1 MSSQKGDGRHRLA
14 AVAAVACALA
24 LAGIS
29 AIIAYRFGEILG
41 SSSFDKRTLGWLGV
55 VIGVCKIVLPFGLY
69 AAWRQ
74 GRAVAFA
81 GGLAALVCFVA
92 YSLSSSFGY
101 AASQRNLSERESA
114 NLSQLSSDL
123 SSLKA
128 RPSAAIQP
136 LIDVAKDK
144 SERAKLKS
152 ELAIALER
160 ERLRN
165 VVMSDDA
172 ESAAPQIEA
181 LSTLTTWSRDQVR
194 SRQMGLA
201 SVCIDLGEILMF
213 YIASLLWWGVP
224 APTDGGRK
232 LAPPTI
238 DTVADED
245 VGAPKEKPAAPDQ
258 RRNTTTRAWIENL
271 LATGADINP
280 TDAYAVYKAHWSNR
294 RRKPIAKSRFSKM
307 LEAVARELGAE
318 RSSAA
323 GRLVY
328 RKAA

>member
-1 MSSQKGDGRHRLA
+1 MSSHRGDGRHRLA
-14 AVAAVACALA
+14 AVAAVACATA
-24 LAGIS
+24 LAAIS

-41 SSSFDKRTLGWLGV
+41 SSSSDKQTLGWLGV
-55 VIGVCKIVLPFGLY
+55 VIGLCKVVLPFGLY

-74 GRAVAFA
+74 GRLVVFA
-81 GGLAALVCFVA
+81 CGLAALACFLL

-101 AASQRNLSERESA
+101 NAAQRDLSERETSS
-114 NLSQLSSDL
+114 LSSLSSDL

-128 RPSAAIQP
+128 RPSFAIQP
-136 LIDVAKDK
+136 LIEVAKDK
-144 SERAKLKS
+144 TERARLKS
-152 ELAIALER
+152 ELAIARER
-160 ERLRN
+160 ERLRGM
-165 VVMSDDA
+165 VVSDSS
-172 ESAAPQIEA
+172 ESAEPQIEA
-181 LSTLTTWSRDQVR
+181 LSALTSWPRDVVR
-194 SRQMGLA
+194 TRQMGLA

-213 YIASLLWWGVP
+213 YLASLLWWGVP

-232 LAPPTI
+232 LAPPAIETA
-238 DTVADED
+238 ADED
-245 VGAPKEKPAAPDQ
+245 VTASKEKPAAPDQ

-307 LEAVARELGAE
+307 LETVAREFGAQ